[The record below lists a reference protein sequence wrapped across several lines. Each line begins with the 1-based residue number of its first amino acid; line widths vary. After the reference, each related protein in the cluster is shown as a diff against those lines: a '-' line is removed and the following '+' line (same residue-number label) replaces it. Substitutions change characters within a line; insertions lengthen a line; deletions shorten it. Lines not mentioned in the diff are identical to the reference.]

1 MASASPTVRRRQLGR
16 ELKRL
21 REEAGKTREDAARH
35 LDMSV
40 PAISRYE
47 VGSGG
52 IRAKAVLELL
62 DLYGVTDEDL
72 RQQLADLARQGRVRG
87 WWSAYASVI
96 GYGYSTFIG
105 FEEAAVEILDYGT
118 LIVPG
123 LLQTEGYARAVIGA
137 GLPKTLSEAEV
148 ERRVQVRIE
157 RQSRLAAGLQLWA
170 IIDESV
176 IRRHVGGRD
185 VMRAQ
190 LEHLVK
196 FADSPNVTIQVL
208 PYEAGAYPGMLG
220 AFTILSFEDPLTS
233 PDVVYIEGVNGGDQF
248 LEAID
253 TRPYSL
259 QFNGLRAVGLDPA
272 TSAKM
277 IAAAAR
283 DLR

>member
-1 MASASPTVRRRQLGR
+1 MAPASPTIRRRQLGR

-21 REEAGKTREDAARH
+21 REDAGKAREDAARH

-47 VGSGG
+47 LGSGG

-62 DLYGVTDEDL
+62 DLYGVTDERL
-72 RQQLADLARQGRVRG
+72 RQQLADLAREGRVRG

-105 FEEAAVEILDYGT
+105 FEEAAVEVLDYES

-123 LLQTEGYARAVIGA
+123 LLQTEDYARVVIRA
-137 GLPKTLSEAEV
+137 GLPRALSEAEV
-148 ERRVQVRIE
+148 EQRVQVRME
-157 RQSRLAAGLQLWA
+157 RQGRLASGLQLWVV
-170 IIDESV
+170 IDESV
-176 IRRHVGGRD
+176 IRRTVGGRD

-196 FADSPNVTIQVL
+196 VAESPNVTIQVL
-208 PYEAGAYPGMLG
+208 PFEGGAYPGMLG
-220 AFTILSFEDPLTS
+220 AFIILAFDDPLAS
-233 PDVVYIEGVNGGDQF
+233 PDIVYVEGATGDQF
-248 LEAID
+248 LEGAD
-253 TRPYSL
+253 ARPYSL

-272 TSAKM
+272 ASVKM
-277 IAAAAR
+277 IADAAR
-283 DLR
+283 ALR